1 LSEDSTATLSY
12 PAVGTAA
19 PDAAVTTALVYQRS
33 LAEQNS
39 SSWQKVI
46 DEELLNWCVQGLP
59 DLEEDLQPPTHD
71 ALAAAILVAD
81 KMRTVGAPPPSR
93 VVPNGE
99 GGIIFERFVYPQ
111 QIYQA
116 FEIFKDLTT
125 ELRTYKDSKLVDPQ

>member
-1 LSEDSTATLSY
+1 MSEDSTATLSH
-12 PAVGTAA
+12 PVVGTAA

-33 LAEQNS
+33 LATQNS
-39 SSWQKVI
+39 SGWQKVI

-59 DLEEDLQPPTHD
+59 DLEDDLQPPTRD
-71 ALAAAILVAD
+71 VLVAAIEVAE
-81 KMRTVGAPPPSR
+81 KMRSLGAPPPSR
-93 VVPNGE
+93 LVPNGE
-99 GGIIFERFVYPQ
+99 GGVIFERYVYPQ